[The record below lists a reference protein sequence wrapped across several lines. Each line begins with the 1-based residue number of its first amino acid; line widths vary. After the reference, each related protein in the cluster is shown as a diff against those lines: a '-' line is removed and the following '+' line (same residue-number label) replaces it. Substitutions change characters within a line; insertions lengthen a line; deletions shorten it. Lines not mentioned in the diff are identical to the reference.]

1 MGDVDYKIK
10 IITGLVYKS
19 RIPKMVST
27 QSEGDLGSDLDE
39 FSLLEGR
46 TLIIC
51 PSKMINKWIKCITEN
66 IPLDT
71 LDVCIHHGR
80 YRETTILG

>member
-39 FSLLEGR
+39 FSLVIGR

-51 PSKMINKWIKCITEN
+51 PSTMIGKWIKCITVN
-66 IPLDT
+66 VPPDSLN
-71 LDVCIHHGR
+71 VSVHYGR
-80 YRETTILG
+80 HRETTILG

>member
-39 FSLLEGR
+39 FRFLKGR

-51 PSKMINKWIKCITEN
+51 PSKMIDKWNRCITKN
-66 IPLDT
+66 IPPYT
-71 LDVCIHHGR
+71 LDVCVHYGR
-80 YRETTILG
+80 YRETDIFG